1 MNKNPFTTFLREI
14 EHSGFENHP
23 NEVDRMLT
31 NFKNDELPRY
41 KKAIELF
48 EKKYGDRGFHISD
61 KARDCC
67 RSLLKGYSS
76 LHYVGKVKDLSHFWE
91 IFDSLE

>member
-1 MNKNPFTTFLREI
+1 LNSFPYTPIWREVN
-14 EHSGFENHP
+14 HHGFENHP

-31 NFKNDELPRY
+31 NFGNDELPRY

-61 KARDCC
+61 KACDCC
-67 RSLLKGYSS
+67 RSPLKGYSS